1 MAWDCRRITAIVTQV
16 LNSESGATEF
26 RGLMDRNA
34 SSAEIVEA
42 FTAHCNHQAEADLM
56 RAEFSE
62 LPRSFVGTFMDAW
75 YMADEQGLPFV
86 LASEPP
92 ARPLEFARN
101 GRVGFRLDHD
111 QAGVTMYVSHVHGHH
126 ADWFKPAAVTV
137 A

>member
-1 MAWDCRRITAIVTQV
+1 MAYECRRITAIVTQV
-16 LNSESGATEF
+16 LNSEAGAAEF
-26 RGLMDRNA
+26 RALMDRNA
-34 SSAEIVEA
+34 ASAEIVEA
-42 FTAHCNHQAEADLM
+42 FTQHCTAAEGDLM

-92 ARPLEFARN
+92 AKPLEFARN

-111 QAGVTMYVSHVHGHH
+111 VHGVTMYVSHVHGRH
-126 ADWFKPAAVTV
+126 AEWFKPAA
-137 A
+137 AAIA

>member
-1 MAWDCRRITAIVTQV
+1 MSYECRRITAIITQV
-16 LNSESGATEF
+16 LNSEAGADEF
-26 RGLMDRNA
+26 RALMDRNA
-34 SSAEIVEA
+34 SAADIVEA
-42 FTAHCNHQAEADLM
+42 FTAHCNAAEGDLM
-56 RAEFSE
+56 RAEFAE

-75 YMADEQGLPFV
+75 YMADEQGMPFV

-101 GRVGFRLDHD
+101 GRVGFRLEHD

-126 ADWFKPAAVTV
+126 ADWFKPAAATV

>member
-1 MAWDCRRITAIVTQV
+1 MSYECRRITAIVTQV
-16 LNSESGATEF
+16 LSSESGAAEF
-26 RGLMDRNA
+26 RALMDRNA
-34 SSAEIVEA
+34 ASAEIVDA
-42 FTAHCNHQAEADLM
+42 FTQHCTTAEGDLM

-75 YMADEQGLPFV
+75 YMANEQGLPFV

-101 GRVGFRLDHD
+101 GRVGFRLEHD
-111 QAGVTMYVSHVHGHH
+111 LHGVTMYVSHVHGHH
-126 ADWFKPAAVTV
+126 ADWFKPAVATV

>member
-1 MAWDCRRITAIVTQV
+1 MSYECRRITAIVTQV
-16 LNSESGATEF
+16 LASEAGAVEF
-26 RGLMDRNA
+26 RSLMERNA

-42 FTAHCNHQAEADLM
+42 FTAHCDKVEADLM
-56 RAEFSE
+56 WAEFNE

-75 YMADEQGLPFV
+75 YMADEQGMPFV

-101 GRVGFRLDHD
+101 GRVGFRLEHD
-111 QAGVTMYVSHVHGHH
+111 QTGVTMYVSHVHGRH
-126 ADWFKPAAVTV
+126 ADWFKPAAATV

>member
-1 MAWDCRRITAIVTQV
+1 MSYECRRITAIVTQV
-16 LNSESGATEF
+16 LSSESGAAEF
-26 RGLMDRNA
+26 RGLMNRNA
-34 SSAEIVEA
+34 SSAEIVDA
-42 FTAHCNHQAEADLM
+42 FTAHCNTAEGDLM
-56 RAEFSE
+56 RAEFAE

-101 GRVGFRLDHD
+101 GRVGFRLEHD

-126 ADWFKPAAVTV
+126 ADWFKPAAVAV

>member
-1 MAWDCRRITAIVTQV
+1 MAFECRRITAIVTQV
-16 LNSESGATEF
+16 LGSESGAAEF
-26 RGLMDRNA
+26 RALMDRNA
-34 SSAEIVEA
+34 SSAEIVTA
-42 FTAHCNHQAEADLM
+42 FTAHCNRAEGDLM

-75 YMADEQGLPFV
+75 YMADEQGMPFV

-101 GRVGFRLDHD
+101 GRVGFRLEHD
-111 QAGVTMYVSHVHGHH
+111 QAGVTMYVSHVHGRH
-126 ADWFKPAAVTV
+126 ADWFKPAVATV

>member
-1 MAWDCRRITAIVTQV
+1 
-16 LNSESGATEF
+16 
-26 RGLMDRNA
+26 
-34 SSAEIVEA
+34 
-42 FTAHCNHQAEADLM
+42 M

-101 GRVGFRLDHD
+101 GRVGFRLEHD